1 MSVFSMS
8 GYVKIFAGVLVLSV
22 ALLFTTVYRYD
33 QESIDVT
40 FMEIWEMNKD
50 TDSFK
55 AGLRSKKPLEI
66 ASSY

>member
-1 MSVFSMS
+1 MSVFSTS

-33 QESIDVT
+33 EESIDVT

-55 AGLRSKKPLEI
+55 ASLRSKKPLEM

>member
-1 MSVFSMS
+1 MSVLNTS

-33 QESIDVT
+33 QESIDET
-40 FMEIWEMNKD
+40 FMDIWERNKD

-55 AGLRSKKPLEI
+55 AGLRSRKPLEI
-66 ASSY
+66 APSY